1 MQCLFFSNLAF
12 IIGTLCASFLTNLVT
27 SGLVRW
33 RCQSGS
39 SLWRPST
46 GLFSNSF
53 SISCLLYPVLKAI
66 ELLFTGR
73 SLPPMMRIGS
83 TSAQLPWPATC
94 TSGLAS
100 FYTFCAPYLWCAHIY
115 LENNVTLNHL
125 RSEKKLLCNSTSK
138 QGEDEFRL
146 TFLWLQIVVQ
156 YLVDWPQSQG
166 SQIWDLKQ
174 RQFKVD
180 GPFKMLSVQ
189 ACSRHWKDW
198 GRGSLKQ

>member
-1 MQCLFFSNLAF
+1 MNYEAGEKKEAKNNIPAMKQKLAEMQSTKLNWVERLDLVNGPAPLAPELAYKEELHRSGKMKVPEWVDLVNTNNRFVLKLFLH
-12 IIGTLCASFLTNLVT
+12 LL
-27 SGLVRW
+27 
-33 RCQSGS
+33 S
-39 SLWRPST
+39 SLSRAQ
-46 GLFSNSF
+46 
-53 SISCLLYPVLKAI
+53 VI

-125 RSEKKLLCNSTSK
+125 RSEKKLLCKSTSK

-146 TFLWLQIVVQ
+146 TFL
-156 YLVDWPQSQG
+156 
-166 SQIWDLKQ
+166 
-174 RQFKVD
+174 
-180 GPFKMLSVQ
+180 
-189 ACSRHWKDW
+189 
-198 GRGSLKQ
+198 

>member
-1 MQCLFFSNLAF
+1 MKVPEWVDLVKTNNRFVLKLFLH
-12 IIGTLCASFLTNLVT
+12 LL
-27 SGLVRW
+27 
-33 RCQSGS
+33 S
-39 SLWRPST
+39 SLSRAQ
-46 GLFSNSF
+46 
-53 SISCLLYPVLKAI
+53 VI

-125 RSEKKLLCNSTSK
+125 RSEKKLLCKSTSK